1 MPKGGMPGTPI
12 PIMVTK
18 LEGSMGGGGGGGAYI
33 MPVVPGGGGGG
44 GGGAPGGNGGWTPG
58 GGGTIDGVP
67 IGGGGWA
74 PDTAGCWGCCHGGR
88 VPVPGL
94 EVVVVSKGVVH
105 YGKVSLTS
113 HTNKSLGYNVAPCMS
128 ADS

>member
-1 MPKGGMPGTPI
+1 MPGTPI

-44 GGGAPGGNGGWTPG
+44 GGGAPGGNGGCTPG
-58 GGGTIDGVP
+58 GGGTMDGVP
-67 IGGGGWA
+67 MGGGGWA
-74 PDTAGCWGCCHGGR
+74 LEAAGCWGCCHGGR

-94 EVVVVSKGVVH
+94 EVVVVSAGVEWE
-105 YGKVSLTS
+105 GQLSKSSVSP
-113 HTNKSLGYNVAPCMS
+113 HTTPHTLKYNSDKSLL
-128 ADS
+128 

>member
-18 LEGSMGGGGGGGAYI
+18 LEGSIGGGGGGRAYI
-33 MPVVPGGGGGG
+33 IPVEPGGGGGG

-58 GGGTIDGVP
+58 GGGTMEGVP
-67 IGGGGWA
+67 MGGGGWA
-74 PDTAGCWGCCHGGR
+74 PEVAGCWGCCHGGR

-94 EVVVVSKGVVH
+94 DVVVVSAGGGGQGMVN
-105 YGKVSLTS
+105 SLKPSKCSLCHLTLQ
-113 HTNKSLGYNVAPCMS
+113 HTPH
-128 ADS
+128 